1 VGEYPMLG
9 AGLAEWAGRGQRRIR
24 SLHMG
29 RLTSTS
35 VLVLIVAALASACS
49 GGNVSSDDRSAS
61 PAPQSAPAAPR
72 PASGAPPWPAPPDP
86 NARTAAAG
94 LKPERKE
101 RFAVH
106 SHAHLDVFV
115 NGEPVEVPAAIGID
129 ITDPGVKR
137 FQEAGGVSYGGIELC
152 DDPCIS
158 PLHTH
163 DTTGVLH
170 TEAPKKETNTLGQ
183 FFVEWGVRLDERC
196 VGGFCEPAAPIA
208 VFVNGK
214 GYEGDPAGIEL
225 EDGRQIAIVIGSFPS
240 EVPSTYD
247 FSNA

>member
-1 VGEYPMLG
+1 VRQ
-9 AGLAEWAGRGQRRIR
+9 WQRGVR

-29 RLTSTS
+29 RLTSTC
-35 VLVLIVAALASACS
+35 VLALIVPALVSACG
-49 GGNVSSDDRSAS
+49 GGNASSDDRSAS
-61 PAPQSAPAAPR
+61 PAPQLASPAPQ
-72 PASGAPPWPAPPDP
+72 PASGAPPWPAPSDP
-86 NARTAAAG
+86 IDRTRAAG

-101 RFAVH
+101 FFAVH

-115 NGEPVEVPAAIGID
+115 NGEPVEVPAGIGID

-137 FQEAGGVSYGGIELC
+137 FEEAAGVVYGGIELC
-152 DDPCIS
+152 DNPCIS

-170 TEAPKKETNTLGQ
+170 TEAPKNETNTLGE

-196 VGGFCEPAAPIA
+196 VGGFCEPEAPIA
-208 VFVNGK
+208 VFVNGER
-214 GYEGDPAGIEL
+214 YEDDPAEIAL
-225 EDGRQIAIVIGSFPS
+225 EDGREIAIVIGSFPT

>member
-1 VGEYPMLG
+1 MSKPRLVRQWQWGVL
-9 AGLAEWAGRGQRRIR
+9 

-35 VLVLIVAALASACS
+35 VLALIGVVLASAC
-49 GGNVSSDDRSAS
+49 GGGTGSSDDGSASLASRSAP
-61 PAPQSAPAAPR
+61 PAPQPVI
-72 PASGAPPWPAPPDP
+72 GAPPWPAPPDP
-86 NARTAAAG
+86 IARTVAAG

-101 RFAVH
+101 FFAIH
-106 SHAHLDVFV
+106 LHAHLDVFV
-115 NGEPVEVPAAIGID
+115 NGEPVEVPAGTGID

-137 FQEAGGVSYGGIELC
+137 FEDAGGIGYGGIELC
-152 DDPCIS
+152 DMPCIS

-170 TEAPKKETNTLGQ
+170 TEAPENETNTLGE

-196 VGGFCEPAAPIA
+196 VGGFCEPQASIA
-208 VFVNGK
+208 VYVDGQR
-214 GYEGDPAGIEL
+214 YDGDPAGIAL
-225 EDGRQIAIVIGSFPS
+225 ENLREIAIVIGSFPR